1 VYPALSI
8 YQALADRVD
17 QTLWVGG
24 IGGMEEALVTR
35 ENIPYCSIPAAGLH
49 GVGLRSIPR
58 NTLKLLQGISA
69 SRRIL
74 KEFKPDVILFTG
86 GYVAVPM
93 AIAARGIPQFLFV
106 PDIEPGMALKVLS
119 HFADQVALTVRD
131 SLNYFKVDSR
141 FVVTGYPL
149 RSGLHKMDRAEALR
163 QMNCTTDR
171 PVILVTGGSKGAH
184 LLNTAILENLQAMLK
199 DYQIIH
205 LTGTLDYAE
214 IKEIAAH
221 LPADLSSRY
230 HVYPYLHEEISA
242 AFSCADLAI
251 CRAGASTLGEL
262 PYFNLPAILVPY
274 PFAWHYQKVN
284 ADFLAKNQAVRVIEN
299 EKLSAELIPALNE
312 IFANE
317 GHNRIHMLLG
327 MRNLKYVS
335 TGAADYLATLV
346 IGLAEERQIRQEERQ

>member
-8 YQALADRVD
+8 YQALADRID

-35 ENIPYCSIPAAGLH
+35 ENIPYRAIPAAGLH
-49 GVGLRSIPR
+49 GVGLRSIPG
-58 NTLKLLQGISA
+58 NTRKLFQGIAA

-74 KEFKPDVILFTG
+74 REFKPDVILFTG

-93 AIAARGIPQFLFV
+93 ALAARGIPQFLFV

-119 HFADQVALTVRD
+119 HFAAKVALTVSD

-149 RSGLHKMDRAEALR
+149 RAGLKKLERADALR

-184 LLNTAILENLQAMLK
+184 LLNMAILGNLPALLA
-199 DYQIIH
+199 DYQVIH
-205 LTGTLDYAE
+205 LTGTLDFPE
-214 IKEIAAH
+214 IQAVAAG
-221 LPADLSSRY
+221 LPADLSARY
-230 HVYPYLHEEISA
+230 HVYPYLHEEMSA

-262 PYFNLPAILVPY
+262 PYFNVPAILVPY
-274 PFAWHYQKVN
+274 PFAWRYQKVN
-284 ADFLAKNQAVRVIEN
+284 ADFLVRNQAARMIEN
-299 EKLSAELIPALNE
+299 EKLSAELMPALHE
-312 IFANE
+312 LFAGE
-317 GHNRIHMLLG
+317 GQNRAHMHLM
-327 MRNLKYVS
+327 MRNLEYVS
-335 TGAADYLATLV
+335 VGAADYLAKLV
-346 IGLAEERQIRQEERQ
+346 LELADVHQAKQEGRQ